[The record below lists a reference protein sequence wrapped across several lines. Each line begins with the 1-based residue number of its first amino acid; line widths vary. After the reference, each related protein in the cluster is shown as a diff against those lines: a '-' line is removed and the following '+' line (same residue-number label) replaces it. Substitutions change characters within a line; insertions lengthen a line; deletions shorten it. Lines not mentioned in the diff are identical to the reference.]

1 MRISKIGLFV
11 VAMLL
16 AVNVKAETTA
26 TKAEFSS
33 KDKEAAEYCKNLDV
47 KKIEELKNAATTS
60 AVGGII
66 GAASG
71 IGGVATSIAGG
82 MQSGGKAKQG
92 LDIAS
97 TITSATGSV
106 AGIVS
111 LSASGAG
118 LANIEGIF
126 DTINKCVDK
135 MSNL

>member
-33 KDKEAAEYCKNLDV
+33 KDKEAAEYCKNLDI

-82 MQSGGKAKQG
+82 TQSGKAKQG